1 MIRYNPKDWFGL
13 LFHAYSRY
21 VIRTLT
27 PLLISV
33 GLFTAVVAFVIV
45 DYFGFEYQS
54 TIRIHSLLGIVL
66 GLFLVFR
73 TNSAYD
79 RWYEGRRHWGYLV
92 NNTRSLAIKLNSI
105 LGPAYEKD
113 RKFFARMIPNF
124 AFATKEHLRNG
135 VLFDELEFLDKNLK
149 AEMEK
154 ADHKPNIL
162 IARIYDRINKLYQEG
177 AISGEQLFVLDH
189 EIIAFSDIIGSC
201 ERIKATPIP
210 YSYSMFMKKFIVTF
224 TITLPFG
231 LVTQWHYWTIP
242 IVLLI
247 FYILVSI
254 ELIAEEI
261 EDPFGK
267 DINDLPTDDLS
278 HKIRQNVQEILK

>member
-1 MIRYNPKDWFGL
+1 MKRL
-13 LFHAYSRY
+13 A
-21 VIRTLT
+21 

-33 GLFTAVVAFVIV
+33 GIFTALVAFVIV
-45 DYFGFEYQS
+45 DYFGLDYES
-54 TIRIHSLLGIVL
+54 TVSIHSLLGIVL

-79 RWYEGRRHWGYLV
+79 RWYEGRRQWGYLV

-105 LGPAYEKD
+105 LDLSSKED
-113 RKFFARMIPNF
+113 RNFFARMIPNF

-135 VLFDELEFLDKNLK
+135 VLFDELEIIDENIT
-149 AEMEK
+149 AELE
-154 ADHKPNIL
+154 AAEHKPNLIL
-162 IARIYDRINKLYQEG
+162 SKIYDRINKLYKEG
-177 AISGEQLFVLDH
+177 IISGEQLFVLDH

-224 TITLPFG
+224 TVTLPFG
-231 LVTQWHYWTIP
+231 LVTEWQYWTVP

-261 EDPFGK
+261 EDPFGT

-278 HKIRQNVQEILK
+278 KKIRQNVQEILK